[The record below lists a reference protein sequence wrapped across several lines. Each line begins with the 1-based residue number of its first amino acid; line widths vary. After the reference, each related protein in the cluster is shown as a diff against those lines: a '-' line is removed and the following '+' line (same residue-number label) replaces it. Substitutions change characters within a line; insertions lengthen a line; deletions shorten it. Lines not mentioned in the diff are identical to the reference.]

1 MTNKELLSSQIND
14 AVTAAIAQAIE
25 RHRLLGESSA
35 VWRDGKV
42 VVLQSNQ
49 IPPLQLDRPLLQN
62 DK

>member
-25 RHRLLGESSA
+25 RHRLLGESIA